1 MHSRRRSR
9 STGWTGWSTMRNP
22 YEEDVAGTDWSR
34 LTVGQMWEAL
44 GDFDHEPASR
54 QSGGWDRAFELL
66 DYHRARLEEY
76 RDLVAARWRGA
87 TAEAFLAEFSGL
99 IDAVKALRDVAL
111 ANAPVLPHLSAS
123 IVEAR
128 AALAPVHERWVA
140 NQAAL
145 AGSGSAPSAG
155 GVPQPSPGP
164 VAVSPGAQDRLH
176 AQAVDIMATF
186 SDRVIE
192 GYQAI
197 KIPPDYKPDGFVG
210 ILPHDPAAPA
220 GAGSAGPGGGAP
232 PPSRSSSVSG
242 GAAMSAPG
250 SGGGSLLAGGPAP
263 SGSTTVP
270 GPGAAG
276 SGGGGGG
283 VPVVGRVIGVVPPVP
298 GGGATAVS
306 RGAGWA
312 NPRGR
317 ALRPGGV
324 INGPGLGFEP
334 ATPVRPAD
342 PRANPVGGVIGP
354 TTGHES
360 EAMMAPPVGGAGGR
374 LGDQRRRGRNPDYDS
389 NEHWPVPKGVPPV
402 LGLPGPEP
410 QHDPGIPVIGQPR
423 QRRDR

>member
-123 IVEAR
+123 MVEAR

-145 AGSGSAPSAG
+145 EGSGSAPSAG
-155 GVPQPSPGP
+155 GVPQPSPSPGP

-176 AQAVDIMATF
+176 AQAVDIMMTF

-197 KIPPDYKPDGFVG
+197 KIPPDYKATVPYADRQR
-210 ILPHDPAAPA
+210 DPVAPA
-220 GAGSAGPGGGAP
+220 G
-232 PPSRSSSVSG
+232 
-242 GAAMSAPG
+242 
-250 SGGGSLLAGGPAP
+250 
-263 SGSTTVP
+263 SGS
-270 GPGAAG
+270 
-276 SGGGGGG
+276 
-283 VPVVGRVIGVVPPVP
+283 
-298 GGGATAVS
+298 
-306 RGAGWA
+306 
-312 NPRGR
+312 
-317 ALRPGGV
+317 
-324 INGPGLGFEP
+324 
-334 ATPVRPAD
+334 VRPA
-342 PRANPVGGVIGP
+342 GG
-354 TTGHES
+354 
-360 EAMMAPPVGGAGGR
+360 
-374 LGDQRRRGRNPDYDS
+374 
-389 NEHWPVPKGVPPV
+389 
-402 LGLPGPEP
+402 
-410 QHDPGIPVIGQPR
+410 GQ
-423 QRRDR
+423 

>member
-1 MHSRRRSR
+1 
-9 STGWTGWSTMRNP
+9 MRNP

-197 KIPPDYKPDGFVG
+197 KIPQMYEPRSN
-210 ILPHDPAAPA
+210 IAERHHDPVAPVGSRSAA
-220 GAGSAGPGGGAP
+220 PGGGAP
-232 PPSRSSSVSG
+232 PLRSSSVSVSVSG
-242 GAAMSAPG
+242 SGAWSPAPAP
-250 SGGGSLLAGGPAP
+250 GGGSLLAGGPSTAP
-263 SGSTTVP
+263 PLSVSGSGP
-270 GPGAAG
+270 AGPG
-276 SGGGGGG
+276 SGHDG
-283 VPVVGRVIGVVPPVP
+283 VPVVGRVIGMVSPPP
-298 GGGATAVS
+298 GAVS
-306 RGAGWA
+306 PGRMPGAGSSAWTGSG
-312 NPRGR
+312 GR

-334 ATPVRPAD
+334 VPVRSAG
-342 PRANPVGGVIGP
+342 PRVNPVGGVIGP
-354 TTGHES
+354 TTGQES
-360 EAMMAPPVGGAGGR
+360 EAMLAPPVGGAGGR
-374 LGDQRRRGRNPDYDS
+374 LGDQRRRGHNPDYDS

-410 QHDPGIPVIGQPR
+410 QHDAGMPMIGQPR